1 MRRVRA
7 WSSCS
12 PRRTRPGPPA
22 RRPRTPPASGPR
34 PAGAPSRMRS
44 RRSTSSPTG
53 PDDGGGAAGLPPDRV
68 SPRQAHLRRVPSRL
82 WAGHGRHSRDTR
94 SGRSGAERPKSDAAM
109 IGPILLSCVSR
120 EFAVFTD
127 RTSPVVGWLRALAA
141 HAHAECGGP
150 GVGAVGM
157 CFTGGFALA
166 MAVDAAVLAP
176 VLAFLDERLRPR
188 PG

>member
-1 MRRVRA
+1 
-7 WSSCS
+7 
-12 PRRTRPGPPA
+12 
-22 RRPRTPPASGPR
+22 
-34 PAGAPSRMRS
+34 
-44 RRSTSSPTG
+44 
-53 PDDGGGAAGLPPDRV
+53 
-68 SPRQAHLRRVPSRL
+68 
-82 WAGHGRHSRDTR
+82 
-94 SGRSGAERPKSDAAM
+94 M
-109 IGPILLSCVSR
+109 IGPILRSCVSR